1 MSNDTILQPI
11 AFCLASDNAA
21 VRERLA
27 AHPFWVLEFPE
38 DLKRRL
44 RETQSRISG
53 RALEESTP
61 PHVVLNQAARLLI
74 PDLISITSR
83 ITDSGVQ
90 PWLYGFVDQ
99 ERPEEPPIESVLL
112 RAMLNAW
119 LRTVFRPLF
128 PSPALMDLLQQVQ
141 TLPLVW
147 RREEID
153 LCYWSQAPNG
163 TARPYREIDQHCI
176 QNGFVL
182 MPDLVAARLA
192 ALELGNAQTRY
203 FRFKRAPLAPGRRGC
218 ELVSWPPQRE
228 SQGTRTWYW
237 SIVITVTLQTVP
249 FQSYPQLHLNLSVR
263 RWVSQ
268 PLRYTPAETI
278 SAYLLDSLP
287 WLAADQQRQCFQV
300 ASLVRCSRKV
310 RERASEETGPVLGYC
325 WNDEL
330 VELLNELH
338 WAERLPDPQQL
349 TQEPSAWLE
358 RALTGRSPQAA
369 LAFRTGM
376 RPDHGEGVGFS
387 LSDRRFMVE
396 QIAEL
401 LAPDFVLRSPLERY
415 GTRRFIVHP
424 PNPFFPQEK
433 PDRGQ
438 PAQTR
443 ACAER
448 RRAVAEALGERQTLT
463 IIVRYQTAT
472 ALQAVRLALC
482 EVLGYPLESSE
493 GTIWTTPEL
502 RLAVRSEP
510 LGEMGRALGIKER
523 SRGWA
528 AEHWRLKIQERAEA
542 IAQTLPEAADPCG
555 VIIELP
561 DADFFRQDGD
571 PKAALRL
578 GFARKGYLTQFLTP
592 PTSDREGEAS
602 QDSLQE
608 RARSAVRDLLR
619 QCGVLGAP
627 PRLLLKA
634 RVQKPPFQI
643 PEPLHYLAAWLIHR
657 NRRGSE
663 THLPQYLPI
672 VVYLRSDSHLVLVR
686 APGFEDWLPYR
697 EAALQLA
704 RMEQARQRDHEAV
717 RQFLL
722 KTLHTLLPTRGET
735 ILFCDA
741 CNLRQSWPWLGNE
754 RITSSL
760 PPELERFP
768 QLRIVRIR
776 TVSPEVPEW
785 YAFDPKRQARGKDPY
800 ALSQGLFR
808 DATNPT
814 VFYSVQEKPP
824 SAKNQVKSSSKLSH
838 RPRKLAQT
846 SEGERLPFDDPQGM
860 AWNPRIVELTIAR
873 QSHEQRPDDVLMC
886 AAVAHELRA
895 RIAVQFGAPTIL
907 PLPLHL
913 AHRLEE
919 YTLPLRPA
927 ELRPWQGAEEAAEES
942 SEAGDDENED

>member
-1 MSNDTILQPI
+1 MNSDKVLQPI
-11 AFCLASDNAA
+11 AFCLASDKAD

-38 DLKRRL
+38 DFKRRV
-44 RETQSRISG
+44 REAQSHAWR
-53 RALEESTP
+53 RAPEKSTP

-90 PWLYGFVDQ
+90 PWLYGFVNQ
-99 ERPEEPPIESVLL
+99 ERPAEPPTDEVLL
-112 RAMLNAW
+112 RAVFSSW
-119 LRTVFRPLF
+119 LRTVFRPLS
-128 PSPALMDLLQQVQ
+128 PSPTFMELLQEVQV
-141 TLPLVW
+141 LPLVW

-163 TARPYREIDQHCI
+163 TARPYREVDRRCI
-176 QNGFVL
+176 QDGFVL
-182 MPDLVAARLA
+182 MPDLVAARLS
-192 ALELGNAQTRY
+192 ALEVGGAHTRR
-203 FRFKRAPLAPGRRGC
+203 FRFKRAPMAPGRRGC
-218 ELVSWPPQRE
+218 ELISWPPQRE
-228 SQGTRTWYW
+228 SKGHRTWYW

-249 FQSYPQLHLNLSVR
+249 FQGYPQLHINLGVR

-268 PLRYTPAETI
+268 PLKYTPAETI

-300 ASLVRCSRKV
+300 APIVRCSRKA
-310 RERASEETGPVLGYC
+310 RERYKDDTGQALDYC

-330 VELLNELH
+330 VELLNDLH

-349 TQEPSAWLE
+349 TQQPAEWLE
-358 RALTGRSPQAA
+358 RALTGASPQAA

-387 LSDRRFMVE
+387 LSDRRFVAE

-401 LAPDFVLRSPLERY
+401 LAPDFKLRSPLARY
-415 GTRRFIVHP
+415 ELRRFIERP
-424 PNPFFPQEK
+424 SNFFFPQGK
-433 PDRGQ
+433 QDQ
-438 PAQTR
+438 KQLAQTM

-448 RRAVAEALGERQTLT
+448 RRAVAEALGDGQAMTFM
-463 IIVRYQTAT
+463 VRYQTT
-472 ALQAVRLALC
+472 AVQEAVRLALH
-482 EVLGYPLESSE
+482 EVLGYPLEASD
-493 GTIWTTPEL
+493 GAVWMTPEL
-502 RLAVRSEP
+502 KLTVRSEL
-510 LGEMGRALGIKER
+510 LGEIGRALGVKER
-523 SRGWA
+523 SRGEA
-528 AEHWRLKIQERAEA
+528 AEQWRLKIQERAEV
-542 IAQTLPEAADPCG
+542 IAQTLPEAADPSG

-592 PTSDREGEAS
+592 PTSDSDKEGDTSEGT
-602 QDSLQE
+602 LQE

-627 PRLLLKA
+627 PSLRLKA
-634 RVQKPPFQI
+634 RAKEPPFQI
-643 PEPLHYLAAWLIHR
+643 PEPLHYLAVWLIHR
-657 NRRGSE
+657 NRRGSD
-663 THLPQYLPI
+663 THVRQYLPV
-672 VVYLRSDSHLVLVR
+672 VVYMRSDSRLVLVR

-704 RMEQARQRDHEAV
+704 RMEQASRRDHEAV

-735 ILFCDA
+735 LFFCDA

-754 RITSSL
+754 HITPNL

-768 QLRIVRIR
+768 QLRIVRVR
-776 TVSPEVPEW
+776 GTSPEVPEW
-785 YAFDPKRQARGKDPY
+785 FAFDAKRQARGKDPY
-800 ALSQGLFR
+800 GLSQGLFR
-808 DATNPT
+808 DATNPF

-824 SAKNQVKSSSKLSH
+824 SAKKQRKSSSKLSQV
-838 RPRKLAQT
+838 PRKLAQT
-846 SEGERLPFDDPQGM
+846 SEGEQLPFNDPQGT
-860 AWNPRIVELTIAR
+860 AWNPRIVELTIAC
-873 QSHEQRPDDVLMC
+873 QSSEQRPDDVLMC
-886 AAVAHELRA
+886 AAVAHELRVQM
-895 RIAVQFGAPTIL
+895 AVQFGAPTSL

-913 AHRLEE
+913 AHLLEE

-927 ELRPWQGAEEAAEES
+927 ELPVWLAPAGGPE
-942 SEAGDDENED
+942 GDDDGVEE